1 MKLTGTSPGAA
12 LVTLGCPMNQVDS
25 ERIMSG
31 LLSLGFEIVP
41 EEKAEIIVVNT
52 CGFISEAVEESL
64 ETIMSIADLKR
75 SGNLRSLVVS
85 GCLVER
91 YRNKLETELTEA
103 DALVGLDARESI
115 PALCLKLLDREKPLE
130 TVHSRVVTGP
140 IHSAYLKI
148 SEGCSNCCSY
158 CTIPMIRG
166 PLRSIPEKELLNEAA
181 DLAFIGIRELILIGQ
196 DTANYGSDLDG
207 LRLNGLLQR
216 IAEIDDIDWIR
227 LMYLHPAHLTDDII
241 DAIDG
246 IPKALSYVD
255 MPVQHISQGILKR
268 MGRMTTPD
276 YLYGII
282 EKLRKR
288 IEGLI
293 LRTTLI
299 VGYPGE
305 TDRNFR
311 ELVEFVEQ
319 ERFER
324 LGVFIYSHEE
334 GTRAAAD
341 KPQVP
346 VEIAQERYQTIMEVQ
361 AGIAEEFHNS
371 LVGSELDMIVD
382 TIDPETGTTFGRSY
396 MDAPEIDGN
405 ISVSESVEEDKAF
418 YRVQVTGAGTYDL
431 IGKVVNET
439 VPLIL

>member
-1 MKLTGTSPGAA
+1 MKLADTSPGAA

-31 LLSLGFEIVP
+31 LVSLGFDIVP
-41 EEKAEIIVVNT
+41 EEKAEVIVVNT
-52 CGFISEAVEESL
+52 CGFISEAIEESL

-91 YRNKLETELTEA
+91 YRSKLETELTEA
-103 DALVGLDARESI
+103 DAFVGLDARGSI
-115 PALCLKLLDREKPLE
+115 PELCLKLLGRARSLQ

-140 IHSAYLKI
+140 MHSGYLKI

-166 PLRSIPEKELLNEAA
+166 PFRSIPEKELLNEAL
-181 DLAFIGIRELILIGQ
+181 DLASIGIRELILIGQ
-196 DTANYGSDLDG
+196 DTANYGLDLDG
-207 LRLNGLLQR
+207 LRLHGLLQH

-241 DAIDG
+241 DAIAG
-246 IPKALSYVD
+246 NPKVLSYID
-255 MPVQHISQGILKR
+255 MPVQHISQGILKH
-268 MGRMTTPD
+268 MGRLTTPD
-276 YLYGII
+276 YIYGII

-288 IEGLI
+288 IDGLT

-305 TDRNFR
+305 TDRDFR
-311 ELVEFVEQ
+311 ELVKFVEQ

-324 LGVFIYSHEE
+324 LGMFIYSHED
-334 GTRAAAD
+334 GTRAAAE

-346 VEIAQERYQTIMEVQ
+346 EETALERYETIMEVQ
-361 AGIAEEFHNS
+361 AGIAESFHNS

-382 TIDPETGTTFGRSY
+382 TIDPETGTTVGRSY

-405 ISVSESVEEDKAF
+405 ISVAESVEEDKAF
-418 YRVQVTGAGTYDL
+418 YRVRITGAETYDL

-439 VPLIL
+439 VPFTR